1 MNVKMK
7 MLMGWLKL
15 AVVVVAINA
24 AMTAV
29 ASGDF
34 RRDKTGTRPG
44 AETTE
49 ASQVSLNKSLTKPRC
64 STTER
69 AGFEPAVHL
78 VGVRR
83 FSKPVHSAT
92 LPPLRW

>member
-1 MNVKMK
+1 MNVKK
-7 MLMGWLKL
+7 KILKGWFKL
-15 AVVVVAINA
+15 AAVMCVVTVATMA
-24 AMTAV
+24 A
-29 ASGDF
+29 ASGDS
-34 RRDKTGTRPG
+34 RRDKAGTWPG

-49 ASQVSLNKSLTKPRC
+49 ASQVSFNKSLAKPRC
-64 STTER
+64 SATER

-78 VGVRR
+78 IGTRR